1 MFKDEIFHLSV
12 DENIETTCSECRIP
26 VLPVNPMGCYL
37 AVVAANDGH
46 NATCRSVD

>member
-12 DENIETTCSECRIP
+12 DENIEAICSECGIS
-26 VLPVNPMGCYL
+26 VLPVNPMNCDL